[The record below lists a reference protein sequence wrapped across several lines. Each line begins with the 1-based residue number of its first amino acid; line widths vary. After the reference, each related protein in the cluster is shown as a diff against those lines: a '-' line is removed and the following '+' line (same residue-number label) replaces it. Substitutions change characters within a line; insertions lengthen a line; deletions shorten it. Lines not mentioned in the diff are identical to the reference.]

1 VPTVLR
7 WLRSA
12 LRGEVSTADLE
23 SRRRAGAIA
32 YSLAQEAEGVTET
45 GRGARLFKLCAWNAF
60 ALQTIAD
67 TLIDCDAQDDPATA
81 GYVPRSTLRYA
92 TACVDQVPR
101 WISCARVVRD
111 DPEARLAAPLPAS
124 LPPWRYDE
132 STTRGELHGLRTAYE
147 ALQPRVETGFQALAG
162 AQAVDTGRLGHM
174 RRMLAEMQSS
184 AEYAE
189 AIMRPN
195 LGPVDRGEVR
205 ARLLQALRSAFEL
218 GQVLVLPTLTDVV
231 QTHSRELDE
240 PSIAATLS
248 WLDLDSNC
256 LVLDCT
262 GQRVGFVQRVRGDRT
277 TGELHAIEVGAGAEH
292 ADLVVPSAAVAA
304 IRPGEVVLSVRRDE
318 LAPRG

>member
-1 VPTVLR
+1 VLR

-45 GRGARLFKLCAWNAF
+45 DRGARLFKLCAWNAF

-132 STTRGELHGLRTAYE
+132 STTHGELHGLRTAYE
-147 ALQPRVETGFQALAG
+147 ALQPRVETGLQSLAA
-162 AQAVDTGRLGHM
+162 AQAVEAGRLGHM
-174 RRMLAEMQSS
+174 RHMLAEMRSS

-205 ARLLQALRSAFEL
+205 AGLLQALRSAFAL

-231 QTHSRELDE
+231 QTHSPEPDE

-262 GQRVGFVQRVRGDRT
+262 GERVGFVQRVRGDRT
-277 TGELHAIEVGAGAEH
+277 TGELQAIEVGAGAEH

>member
-1 VPTVLR
+1 MAELLR
-7 WLRSA
+7 WLRST

-32 YSLAQEAEGVTET
+32 YSLAQEADGVTET
-45 GRGARLFKLCAWNAF
+45 DRGARLFKLCAWNAF

-67 TLIDCDAQDDPATA
+67 TLIDCDTQDDPATA

-92 TACVDQVPR
+92 IACVDQVPR

-132 STTRGELHGLRTAYE
+132 PTTRGELHGLRTAYE
-147 ALQPRVETGFQALAG
+147 ALQPRVETGVQAAQVEPARLA
-162 AQAVDTGRLGHM
+162 QM
-174 RRMLAEMQSS
+174 RRLLAEMRSS

-205 ARLLQALRSAFEL
+205 ARLLKALRNAFEL
-218 GQVLVLPTLTDVV
+218 GQMLVVPTLTDVV
-231 QTHSRELDE
+231 QTHSPERDE

-248 WLDLDSNC
+248 WLDLDTNC
-256 LVLDCT
+256 LVLDST
-262 GQRVGFVQRVRGDRT
+262 GQRVGFVQRVRGDRA
-277 TGELHAIEVGAGAEH
+277 TGELHGIEVGVGTGH
-292 ADLVVPSAAVAA
+292 ADLFVPSAAVAA
-304 IRPGEVVLSVRRDE
+304 LRPGEVVLSIRRDE
-318 LAPRG
+318 LGTT